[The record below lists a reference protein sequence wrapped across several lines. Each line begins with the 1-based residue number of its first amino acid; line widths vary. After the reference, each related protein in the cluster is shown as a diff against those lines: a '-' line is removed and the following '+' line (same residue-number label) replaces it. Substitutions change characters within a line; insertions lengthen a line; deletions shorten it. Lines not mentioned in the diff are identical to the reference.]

1 VVDAAEL
8 LLAAMAGDAP
18 MPEPPPDAAAVALEV
33 PDLLFAAQELVA
45 ALDLA
50 GERNGVSAGGDIAAL
65 FHGPAGTGKTL
76 AAHVLARSLSL
87 PLYRIDLAAIAG
99 KYIGETEKNLA
110 ALFERAE
117 REGAALFFDEADAL
131 FGKRT
136 DVRDSHDRYA
146 NAAINDLL
154 QRIEAFEGVLI
165 LAASPQADIDAALAS
180 DEWRRRRWR
189 VVRFPRPRA

>member
-1 VVDAAEL
+1 
-8 LLAAMAGDAP
+8 
-18 MPEPPPDAAAVALEV
+18 
-33 PDLLFAAQELVA
+33 
-45 ALDLA
+45 
-50 GERNGVSAGGDIAAL
+50 
-65 FHGPAGTGKTL
+65 
-76 AAHVLARSLSL
+76 VLARSLSL

-99 KYIGETEKNLA
+99 KYIRETEKNLA

-136 DVRDSHDRYA
+136 DVRDSHDRFA

-154 QRIEAFEGVLI
+154 QRIEAYEGVVI
-165 LAASPQADIDAALAS
+165 LAASPQANIDAALAS